1 MSPDDTK
8 KRIVNEIKARAYDDK
23 YIDRNEE
30 REIVRIA
37 IELGVTVES
46 ALAALGQVCD
56 EFSYVLESRILKQ
69 IEDQLATAAANDGKI
84 DQQEFDLIFGNV
96 KRAAQGKKTD
106 RELKKMVVQVM
117 ESTGNNKVRT
127 GWFSDWYSSLKRDLG
142 V

>member
-1 MSPDDTK
+1 MSPDDIK

-46 ALAALGQVCD
+46 ALAALNQVCD
-56 EFSYVLESRILKQ
+56 EFSYVLESRVQKQ

-84 DQQEFDLIFGNV
+84 DQREFELVFGNV
-96 KRAAQGKKTD
+96 KRAMSGKKND
-106 RELKKMVVQVM
+106 RDIKKMIVQVM
-117 ESTGNNKVRT
+117 EATGNNKVRT
-127 GWFSDWYSSLKRDLG
+127 GWFSDWYAALKKDLG

>member
-1 MSPDDTK
+1 MSPDDIK

-46 ALAALGQVCD
+46 ALAALNQVCD
-56 EFSYVLESRILKQ
+56 EFSYILESRVLKQ
-69 IEDQLATAAANDGKI
+69 IGDQIATAAANDGRI
-84 DQQEFDLIFGNV
+84 DRQEFDLIFGNV
-96 KRAAQGKKTD
+96 KRAVSGKKTD
-106 RELKKMVVQVM
+106 RELKKMMVQVM
-117 ESTGNNKVRT
+117 EATGNNKVRT
-127 GWFSDWYSSLKRDLG
+127 GWFSDWYAAMKKDLG

>member
-1 MSPDDTK
+1 MSPDDIK

-46 ALAALGQVCD
+46 ALAALNQVCD
-56 EFSYVLESRILKQ
+56 EFSYVLESRVLKQ
-69 IEDQLATAAANDGKI
+69 IGDQIATAAANDGRI
-84 DQQEFDLIFGNV
+84 DRQEFDLIFGNV
-96 KRAAQGKKTD
+96 KRAVSGKKTD
-106 RELKKMVVQVM
+106 RELKKMMVQVM
-117 ESTGNNKVRT
+117 EATGNNKVRT
-127 GWFSDWYSSLKRDLG
+127 GWFSDWYAALKKDLG

>member
-127 GWFSDWYSSLKRDLG
+127 GWFSDWYSSLKKDLG

>member
-1 MSPDDTK
+1 MSPDDIK

-46 ALAALGQVCD
+46 ALAALSQVCD
-56 EFSYVLESRILKQ
+56 EFGYALESRVVKGV
-69 IEDQLATAAANDGKI
+69 EEQLATAAAGDGKI
-84 DQQEFDLIFGNV
+84 DQREFDLIFGNA
-96 KRAAQGKKTD
+96 KRAIAGKKTD
-106 RELKKMVVQVM
+106 REVKRMVVQVM
-117 ESTGNNKVRT
+117 ESTGHNKVRT
-127 GWFSDWYSSLKRDLG
+127 GWFSDWYAALKRDLG